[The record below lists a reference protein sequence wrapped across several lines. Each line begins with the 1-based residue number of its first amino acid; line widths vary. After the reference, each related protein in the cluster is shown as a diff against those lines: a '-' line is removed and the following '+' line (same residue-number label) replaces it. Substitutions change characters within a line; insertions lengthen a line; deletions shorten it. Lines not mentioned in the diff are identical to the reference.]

1 MRRMFYRWLNAAR
14 TARHRR
20 LLLQQKEEELKLTVV
35 AGAWDKWRERYLDI
49 RLQPVADAFLAQSQ
63 KNLVFRAFGIW
74 HSKTKVR
81 FAVQRR
87 SICIYNG
94 YPPQS
99 LPSVRF
105 HALHLK
111 ARHWKIWRDAMPR
124 ALQAKEARELD
135 RRSVLGAFVQFAQH
149 VVDAGS

>member
-49 RLQPVADAFLAQSQ
+49 RLQPLADTFLLQSQ

-74 HSKTKVR
+74 HSKTKVS
-81 FAVQRR
+81 FNVLVCKFDAHQE
-87 SICIYNG
+87 
-94 YPPQS
+94 PPS
-99 LPSVRF
+99 TVI
-105 HALHLK
+105 AG
-111 ARHWKIWRDAMPR
+111 R
-124 ALQAKEARELD
+124 AISCLA
-135 RRSVLGAFVQFAQH
+135 S
-149 VVDAGS
+149 

>member
-1 MRRMFYRWLNAAR
+1 MFYRWLNAAR
-14 TARHRR
+14 KARHRR

-49 RLQPVADAFLAQSQ
+49 RLQPVADAFLVQSQ
-63 KNLVFRAFGIW
+63 KNLMFRAFGIW

-81 FAVQRR
+81 SEIPIVGVNIHIR
-87 SICIYNG
+87 
-94 YPPQS
+94 YPLQS
-99 LPSVRF
+99 LPAVRF

-124 ALQAKEARELD
+124 ALQAKEAREMD
-135 RRSVLGAFVQFAQH
+135 RKSVLGTRR
-149 VVDAGS
+149 SLL